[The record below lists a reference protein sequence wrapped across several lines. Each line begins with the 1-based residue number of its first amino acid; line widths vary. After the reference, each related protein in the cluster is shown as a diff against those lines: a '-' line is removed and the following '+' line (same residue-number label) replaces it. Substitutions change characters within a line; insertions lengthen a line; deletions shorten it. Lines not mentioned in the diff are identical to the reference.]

1 MPYYSLTARTG
12 VARLGTILISLLL
25 LLAWLPA
32 SVGARPNF
40 YNGKTLRVIVG
51 SSAGN
56 TQDQMT
62 RLVARYLPKYIPGHP
77 NVIVD
82 NMSGASSMIAANY
95 LFKLAKADGLTI
107 GTVSRALYFDQ
118 LVGRREVQ
126 FDWSKFTWI
135 GSPVEGH
142 EVLIIAGNTP
152 YKSVRDVVNAGQSPK
167 CGASGTTSTGYYIPK
182 LANEIFGTKFHV
194 VTGYGGGAE
203 LDLAIQ
209 RGETQCRATS
219 VSGFTGFGAFRDWR
233 QSGSARV
240 LLQTGR
246 KRDGKLSDVP
256 TIYELMDEFKTP
268 EWGRR
273 LATVMLYPGEFGW
286 PMVAPPAMPSD
297 RLNMLRQAFKSA
309 LADIELVTETKKRQ
323 VELTPS
329 SGEEL
334 EKLAKEVI
342 AQPRDIIERMK
353 GLLGD

>member
-1 MPYYSLTARTG
+1 MTG
-12 VARLGTILISLLL
+12 VSRLGTILISLLP
-25 LLAWLPA
+25 LLAWSP
-32 SVGARPNF
+32 SSARAQGPF

-118 LVGRREVQ
+118 LVGRRQVQ

-246 KRDGKLSDVP
+246 KRDGKLPDVP

-286 PMVAPPAMPSD
+286 PMVAPPAIPPD
-297 RLNMLRQAFKSA
+297 RVNMLRQAFKSA
-309 LADIELVTETKKRQ
+309 LADVDLVTETKKRQ
-323 VELTPS
+323 LELTPS

-342 AQPRDIIERMK
+342 AQPRDIIDRMK

>member
-1 MPYYSLTARTG
+1 MTTTVGQLGMRLTPF
-12 VARLGTILISLLL
+12 LL
-25 LLAWLPA
+25 LLACLP
-32 SVGARPNF
+32 SSARAQEAF

-77 NVIVD
+77 NVIVE

-95 LFKLAKADGLTI
+95 LFKLAKGDGLTI

-118 LVGRREVQ
+118 LVGRKEVQ

-142 EVLIIAGNTP
+142 EVLFIAGNMD
-152 YKSVRDVVNAGQSPK
+152 YKSIRDLVNAGQGLK

-182 LANEIFGTKFHV
+182 LVNEIFGTKFQI

-203 LDLAIQ
+203 LDLAVQ

-240 LLQTGR
+240 LVQTGR
-246 KRDGKLSDVP
+246 RRDGKLPDVP
-256 TIYELMDEFKTP
+256 TLYELMDEFKTP

-273 LATVMLYPGEFGW
+273 LAAVMLYPGEFGW
-286 PMVAPPAMPSD
+286 PIVAPPGISAD
-297 RLNMLRQAFKSA
+297 RIKLLRAAFKDA
-309 LADIELVTETKKRQ
+309 LADSELITETKKRQ
-323 VELTPS
+323 LELSPS

-342 AQPRDIIERMK
+342 AQPRDISERMK
-353 GLLGD
+353 GLLGN

>member
-1 MPYYSLTARTG
+1 MTIMDTRL
-12 VARLGTILISLLL
+12 VAVLVPLL
-25 LLAWLPA
+25 LLARLP
-32 SVGARPNF
+32 SGARAQEIF
-40 YNGKTLRVIVG
+40 YRGKTLRVIVG

-62 RLVARYLPKYIPGHP
+62 RLVARYLPKYLPGHP
-77 NVIVD
+77 NVVVE

-95 LFKLAKADGLTI
+95 LFKVAKGDGLTI

-118 LVGRREVQ
+118 LVGRKEVQ
-126 FDWSKFTWI
+126 FDWAKFTWI

-142 EVLIIAGNTP
+142 EVLFIAGNTP
-152 YKSVRDVVNAGQSPK
+152 YKSIRELVNAGQSLK

-182 LANEIFGTKFHV
+182 LVNEIFGAKFQI
-194 VTGYGGGAE
+194 VTGYGGGVE
-203 LDLAIQ
+203 LDLAVQ

-233 QSGSARV
+233 QSNSARV

-246 KRDGKLSDVP
+246 TRDAKLADVP
-256 TIYELMDEFKTP
+256 TVYELMDDFKTP

-286 PMVAPPAMPSD
+286 PMVAPPGISSD
-297 RLNMLRQAFKSA
+297 RINSLRTAFQNA
-309 LADIELVTETKKRQ
+309 LTDIELIAETKKRQ
-323 VELTPS
+323 LELSPS
-329 SGEEL
+329 RGEEL

-342 AQPRDIIERMK
+342 AQPRDVIDRMK

>member
-1 MPYYSLTARTG
+1 
-12 VARLGTILISLLL
+12 
-25 LLAWLPA
+25 
-32 SVGARPNF
+32 
-40 YNGKTLRVIVG
+40 
-51 SSAGN
+51 
-56 TQDQMT
+56 
-62 RLVARYLPKYIPGHP
+62 
-77 NVIVD
+77 
-82 NMSGASSMIAANY
+82 
-95 LFKLAKADGLTI
+95 
-107 GTVSRALYFDQ
+107 
-118 LVGRREVQ
+118 
-126 FDWSKFTWI
+126 
-135 GSPVEGH
+135 
-142 EVLIIAGNTP
+142 
-152 YKSVRDVVNAGQSPK
+152 VVNAGQSPK

>member
-1 MPYYSLTARTG
+1 MTIMDTRL
-12 VARLGTILISLLL
+12 VAVLVPLL
-25 LLAWLPA
+25 LLARLP
-32 SVGARPNF
+32 SGARAQEIF
-40 YNGKTLRVIVG
+40 YRGKTLRVIVG

-62 RLVARYLPKYIPGHP
+62 RLVARYLPKYLPGHP
-77 NVIVD
+77 NVVVE

-95 LFKLAKADGLTI
+95 LFKVAKGDGLTI

-118 LVGRREVQ
+118 LVGRKEVQ
-126 FDWSKFTWI
+126 FDWAKFTWI

-142 EVLIIAGNTP
+142 EVLFIAGNTP
-152 YKSVRDVVNAGQSPK
+152 YKSIRELVNAGQSLK

-182 LANEIFGTKFHV
+182 LVNEIFGAKFQI

-203 LDLAIQ
+203 LDLAVQ

-233 QSGSARV
+233 QSNSARV

-246 KRDGKLSDVP
+246 TRDAKLPDVP
-256 TIYELMDEFKTP
+256 TVYELMEDFKTP

-286 PMVAPPAMPSD
+286 PMVAPPGISSD
-297 RLNMLRQAFKSA
+297 RINSLRTAFQNA
-309 LADIELVTETKKRQ
+309 LTDIELIAETKKRQ
-323 VELTPS
+323 LELSPS
-329 SGEEL
+329 RGEEL

-342 AQPRDIIERMK
+342 AQPRDVIDRMK

>member
-1 MPYYSLTARTG
+1 MTKTIE
-12 VARLGTILISLLL
+12 RLGTTLPLLL
-25 LLAWLPA
+25 LLWAWSLSSA
-32 SVGARPNF
+32 SAQETF
-40 YNGKTLRVIVG
+40 YQNKTLRVIVG

-95 LFKLAKADGLTI
+95 LFKLARPDGLTI

-118 LVGRREVQ
+118 LVGRKEVQ

-152 YKSVRDVVNAGQSPK
+152 YKTIRDVVNSSQSPK

-203 LDLAIQ
+203 IDLAVQ

-233 QSGSARV
+233 QSGSTRV

-246 KRDGKLSDVP
+246 KRDSKLSDVP
-256 TIYELMDEFKTP
+256 TIYELMDDFKTAD
-268 EWGRR
+268 WARR
-273 LATVMLYPGEFGW
+273 LAAVMLYPGEFGW
-286 PMVAPPAMPSD
+286 PMVAPPGISPD
-297 RLNMLRQAFKSA
+297 RIKLLRAAFKQA
-309 LADIELVTETKKRQ
+309 LADAELVAETKKRQ
-323 VELTPS
+323 LELSPS

-342 AQPRDIIERMK
+342 AQPRDIIDRMK

>member
-1 MPYYSLTARTG
+1 MVPLLFL
-12 VARLGTILISLLL
+12 ARLPS
-25 LLAWLPA
+25 
-32 SVGARPNF
+32 GARAQEIF
-40 YNGKTLRVIVG
+40 YRGKTLRVVVG

-77 NVIVD
+77 NVVVE

-95 LFKLAKADGLTI
+95 LFKVAKGDGLTI

-118 LVGRREVQ
+118 LVGRKEVQ
-126 FDWSKFTWI
+126 FDWAKFTWI

-142 EVLIIAGNTP
+142 EVLFIAGNTP
-152 YKSVRDVVNAGQSPK
+152 YKSIRELVNAGQSLK

-182 LANEIFGTKFHV
+182 LVNEIFGAKFQI

-203 LDLAIQ
+203 LDLAVQ

-233 QSGSARV
+233 QSNSARV

-246 KRDGKLSDVP
+246 TRDAKLPDVP
-256 TIYELMDEFKTP
+256 TVYELMDDFKTP

-286 PMVAPPAMPSD
+286 PMVAPPGISVD
-297 RLNMLRQAFKSA
+297 RIKLLRAAFQNA
-309 LADIELVTETKKRQ
+309 LADIELVAETKKRQ
-323 VELTPS
+323 LELSPS
-329 SGEEL
+329 RGEEL

-342 AQPRDIIERMK
+342 AQPRDVIDRMK

>member
-1 MPYYSLTARTG
+1 MTIMDTRL
-12 VARLGTILISLLL
+12 VAVLVPLL
-25 LLAWLPA
+25 LLARLP
-32 SVGARPNF
+32 SGARAQEIF
-40 YNGKTLRVIVG
+40 YRGKTLRVVVG

-62 RLVARYLPKYIPGHP
+62 RLVARYLPKYLPGHP
-77 NVIVD
+77 NVVVE

-95 LFKLAKADGLTI
+95 LFKVAKGDGLTI

-118 LVGRREVQ
+118 LVGRKEVQ
-126 FDWSKFTWI
+126 FDWAKFTWI

-142 EVLIIAGNTP
+142 EVLFIAGNTP
-152 YKSVRDVVNAGQSPK
+152 YKSIRELVNAGQSLK

-182 LANEIFGTKFHV
+182 LVNEIFGAKV
-194 VTGYGGGAE
+194 QNVTGYGGGAE
-203 LDLAIQ
+203 LDLAVQ

-233 QSGSARV
+233 QSNSARV

-246 KRDGKLSDVP
+246 TRDAKLPDVP
-256 TIYELMDEFKTP
+256 TVYELMEDFKTP

-286 PMVAPPAMPSD
+286 PMVAPPGISVD
-297 RLNMLRQAFKSA
+297 RIKLLRAAFQNA
-309 LADIELVTETKKRQ
+309 LADIELVAETKKRQ
-323 VELTPS
+323 LELSTS
-329 SGEEL
+329 RGEEL

-342 AQPRDIIERMK
+342 AQPRDVIDRMK

>member
-1 MPYYSLTARTG
+1 MTTTVGQLGMRLTPF
-12 VARLGTILISLLL
+12 LL
-25 LLAWLPA
+25 LLAWLP
-32 SVGARPNF
+32 SSARAQEAF

-77 NVIVD
+77 NVIVE

-95 LFKLAKADGLTI
+95 LFKLAKGDGLTI

-118 LVGRREVQ
+118 LVGRKEVQ

-142 EVLIIAGNTP
+142 EVLFIAGNMA
-152 YKSVRDVVNAGQSPK
+152 YKSIRDLVNAGQGLK

-182 LANEIFGTKFHV
+182 LVNEIFGTKFQI

-203 LDLAIQ
+203 LDLAVQ

-240 LLQTGR
+240 LVQTGR
-246 KRDGKLSDVP
+246 RRDGKLPDVP
-256 TIYELMDEFKTP
+256 TLYELMDEFKTP

-273 LATVMLYPGEFGW
+273 LAAVMLYPGEFGW
-286 PMVAPPAMPSD
+286 PMVAPPGISAD
-297 RLNMLRQAFKSA
+297 RIKLLRAAFKDA
-309 LADIELVTETKKRQ
+309 LADSELITETKKRQ
-323 VELTPS
+323 LELSPS

-342 AQPRDIIERMK
+342 AQPRDISERMK
-353 GLLGD
+353 GLLGN

>member
-1 MPYYSLTARTG
+1 MTIMDTRL
-12 VARLGTILISLLL
+12 VAVLVPLL
-25 LLAWLPA
+25 LLARLP
-32 SVGARPNF
+32 SGARAQEIF
-40 YNGKTLRVIVG
+40 YRGKTLRVIVG

-62 RLVARYLPKYIPGHP
+62 RLVARYLPKYLPGHP
-77 NVIVD
+77 NVVVE

-95 LFKLAKADGLTI
+95 LFKVAKGDGLTI

-118 LVGRREVQ
+118 LVGRKEVQ
-126 FDWSKFTWI
+126 FDWAKFTWI

-142 EVLIIAGNTP
+142 EVLFIAGNTP
-152 YKSVRDVVNAGQSPK
+152 YKSIRELVNAGQSLK

-182 LANEIFGTKFHV
+182 LVNEIFGAKFQI

-203 LDLAIQ
+203 LDLAVQ

-233 QSGSARV
+233 QSNSARV

-246 KRDGKLSDVP
+246 TRDAKLPDVP
-256 TIYELMDEFKTP
+256 TVYELMEDFKTP

-286 PMVAPPAMPSD
+286 PMVAPPGISVD
-297 RLNMLRQAFKSA
+297 RIKLLRAAFQNA
-309 LADIELVTETKKRQ
+309 LADIELVAETKKRQ
-323 VELTPS
+323 LELSTS
-329 SGEEL
+329 RGEEL

-342 AQPRDIIERMK
+342 AQPRDVIDRMK